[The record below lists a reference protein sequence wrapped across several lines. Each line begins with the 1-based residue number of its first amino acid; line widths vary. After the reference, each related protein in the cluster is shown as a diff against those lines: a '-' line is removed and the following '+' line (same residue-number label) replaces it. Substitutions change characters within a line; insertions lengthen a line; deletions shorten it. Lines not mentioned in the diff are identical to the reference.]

1 MKRFTIKGPNKAIK
15 GEVNISGAK
24 NSCLPLM
31 AASILFKNKITL
43 KNVPFV
49 KDVHT
54 MKDLLVSL
62 GARVDFSISKKMM
75 TITNN
80 KNHKLVVPYN
90 LVSTMR
96 AGVLTM
102 GPLLARY
109 PKKKIKVALG
119 GGCALGVRDTNWHL
133 SGFKSLGATNSLE
146 KGYVNISSKQGLKGG
161 KYKFPKVSVTGT
173 SNLIMA
179 SIFAKG
185 IHFIRNISIEPEVLD
200 LINFL
205 NMSGA
210 NIKFLGKRSI
220 KITGVNELVNGTH
233 SIIGDRIE
241 AFSYLCVGA
250 ITRGKIKT
258 NNINPNQLSSEIS
271 VLKKIGYKIEAKTNS
286 IKIYPGAKL
295 KPINIKTGPFPNFA
309 TDNMP
314 MILAVL
320 TTISGKSQIEETIFS
335 NRFMAAPELN
345 RMGAK
350 INIKKNKAT
359 IIGQKKLYSADCI
372 SSDLRTTFSIIL
384 GAIAAKGSS
393 TISRVYHGLR
403 GYYNLEQKL
412 KKIGIKI
419 NSNNNG

>member
-1 MKRFTIKGPNKAIK
+1 MKQFIIRGPNKAIK

-31 AASILFKNKITL
+31 ASSILFKNKIIL
-43 KNVPFV
+43 RNVPFV
-49 KDVHT
+49 KDVYT

-62 GARVDFSISKKMM
+62 GAKVDFSVSQKMM
-75 TITNN
+75 IITN
-80 KNHKLVVPYN
+80 KKKHKLVVPYN

-109 PKKKIKVALG
+109 PRKKIKVALG

-133 SGFKSLGATNSLE
+133 SGFKSLGANNNLE
-146 KGYVNISSKQGLKGG
+146 KGYVKISSKNGLKGG
-161 KYKFPKVSVTGT
+161 NYKFPKVTVTGT

-185 IHFIRNISIEPEVLD
+185 EHLIKNISIEPEVLD
-200 LINFL
+200 LIDFL
-205 NMSGA
+205 NNSGA
-210 NIKFLGKRSI
+210 DIKFSGKRSLI
-220 KITGVNELVNGTH
+220 VKGVKELISGSHN
-233 SIIGDRIE
+233 IIGDRIE

-250 ITRGKIKT
+250 ITNGKVKT
-258 NNINPNQLSSEIS
+258 NNIKPDYLRSEINT
-271 VLKKIGYKIEAKTNS
+271 LKKIGYKIETGSNS
-286 IKIYPGAKL
+286 IKINPGKKL
-295 KPINIKTGPFPNFA
+295 KPVKIKTGPFPNFA

-314 MILAVL
+314 LLLAVL
-320 TTISGKSQIEETIFS
+320 TTVIGKSKIEETIFS

-350 INIKKNKAT
+350 INIKKNIAT
-359 IIGQKKLYSADCI
+359 IIGQKKLFSADCI

-384 GAIAAKGSS
+384 GAIVAKGSS
-393 TISRVYHGLR
+393 TISRIYHGLR

-419 NSNNNG
+419 ISKN

>member
-1 MKRFTIKGPNKAIK
+1 MKKFIIKGPNKAVK
-15 GEVNISGAK
+15 GEVDISGAK

-31 AASILFKNKITL
+31 AASILFKKKVTL

-49 KDVHT
+49 KDVLT
-54 MKDLLVSL
+54 MKDLLVAL
-62 GARVDFSISKKMM
+62 GSKVDFSESKKIM
-75 TITNN
+75 TINN
-80 KNHKLVVPYN
+80 KKNHKLVVPYN

-109 PKKKIKVALG
+109 PNKKIQTSLG
-119 GGCALGVRDTNWHL
+119 GGCSLGIRDTNWHL
-133 SGFKSLGATNSLE
+133 AGFKSLGASNHLE
-146 KGYVNISSKQGLKGG
+146 KGYVNLLAKKGLIGS
-161 KYKFPKVSVTGT
+161 KYKFPKVTVTGT

-179 SIFAKG
+179 STLAKG
-185 IHFIRNISIEPEVLD
+185 SHVIKNISIEPEVID

-205 NMSGA
+205 NNSGA
-210 NIKFLGKRSI
+210 DIKFIGKRSI
-220 KITGVNELVNGTH
+220 KITGTKELISGTH
-233 SIIGDRIE
+233 NIISDRIE

-250 ITRGKIKT
+250 VTKGRIKIK
-258 NNINPNQLSSEIS
+258 NINPNYLKSEIDI
-271 VLKKIGYKIEAKTNS
+271 LKKIGFRIEIEENSVKIL
-286 IKIYPGAKL
+286 PGNKL
-295 KPINIKTGPFPNFA
+295 KSVNVKTGPFPNFA

-314 MILAVL
+314 LILAVL
-320 TTISGKSQIEETIFS
+320 TLVNGKSQIVETIFS

-350 INIKKNKAT
+350 ITIKKNKAI

-384 GAIAAKGSS
+384 GAISANGSS
-393 TISRVYHGLR
+393 TISRIYHGLR
-403 GYYNLEQKL
+403 GYYKPEKKL

-419 NSNNNG
+419 QSKS